1 MNCIVAELQRLIEH
15 GGTKRAI
22 GLTPARESALA
33 KFNKKVRASG
43 CTLDDLHVLEKPEKS
58 GGIGMKIVIK
68 DILGNEMWNSG
79 RYLKQRK
86 LTVFCH
92 NNNAWTGGIPEMP

>member
-1 MNCIVAELQRLIEH
+1 M
-15 GGTKRAI
+15 GGTKQAI
-22 GLTPARESALA
+22 RLTPARESTFV
-33 KFNKKVRASG
+33 KFNEKVRAPG

-58 GGIGMKIVIK
+58 GGIGMKIIIK

-92 NNNAWTGGIPEMP
+92 NNHVWTRSIPKCLKYL